1 MEVKANSASNCEI
14 GPRLKQEPIKSQDKM
29 YTQQMD
35 KKVTFRARSGGW
47 GLPPSICSQIKKMS
61 EFDPRWGISIFQ
73 QHLKLEKV

>member
-47 GLPPSICSQIKKMS
+47 GLPPSICSQIKKCLNLIREGGS
-61 EFDPRWGISIFQ
+61 AFF
-73 QHLKLEKV
+73 K